1 MLGKARSDYIF
12 VNTFVNYLNPNQMK
26 NKTMTCTPANL
37 KDDKA
42 HLYGLA
48 LWLISQEETTT
59 AKITALTVG
68 MSVGKGLHDYYIRPG
83 MLERVRYGVYKWSAN
98 APRPT
103 RQQCIDV
110 YKSRT
115 LDLSNKEYPSAA
127 KRQSKKSQD
136 LLFSEK
142 PSPSLVPKK
151 AVKKASKPKASPKPI
166 PKPSLA
172 YTILKHF
179 FPSL

>member
-1 MLGKARSDYIF
+1 
-12 VNTFVNYLNPNQMK
+12 MK
-26 NKTMTCTPANL
+26 NKTMTHTRANL

-59 AKITALTVG
+59 AKIVALSTG
-68 MSVGKGLHDYYIRPG
+68 MSVGKGLHDYYVNAG
-83 MLERVRYGVYKWSAN
+83 MLERVKYGAFRWSAN

-103 RQQCIDV
+103 RQQCIDL

-115 LDLSNKEYPSAA
+115 DGLFRKEYPSAS
-127 KRQSKKSQD
+127 KRQAKKSQEFQ
-136 LLFSEK
+136 FSEK
-142 PSPSLVPKK
+142 PSSSPTPKKK
-151 AVKKASKPKASPKPI
+151 AVKKASKPKARPTP
-166 PKPSLA
+166 PQAKPSLA
-172 YTILKHF
+172 YTILKRF

>member
-1 MLGKARSDYIF
+1 
-12 VNTFVNYLNPNQMK
+12 MK
-26 NKTMTCTPANL
+26 NKTMTHTPANL

-42 HLYGLA
+42 HIYGLA

-59 AKITALTVG
+59 AKIVALTVG

-83 MLERVRYGVYKWSAN
+83 MLQRVKYGVYKWSAN

-103 RQQCIDV
+103 RQQCIDI

-115 LDLSNKEYPSAA
+115 LDLSNKEYPSAS
-127 KRQSKKSQD
+127 KRQAKKSQE
-136 LLFSEK
+136 LPFSEK
-142 PSPSLVPKK
+142 PSSPTTPKKAVKK
-151 AVKKASKPKASPKPI
+151 AVKKASKLKASPKP
-166 PKPSLA
+166 PQAKPSLA
-172 YTILKHF
+172 YTILKRF